1 MGITSKNLK
10 AIFFIS
16 SVLAAFSFE
25 LPSEWYK
32 AGSNPGSYEMGID
45 KSAGYNGKNA
55 ATIKSVKVE
64 IDGFGTLMQD
74 FLAEKYKGKRIRM
87 SGYMKSENVADWAGF
102 WLRVDQENS
111 NQPLSFDNMEGR
123 AVKGTTDWK
132 KYEIVL
138 DVPHKASSIA
148 FGALLSGA
156 GQIWFDD
163 LKFEV
168 VDNSVLVTG
177 KISTDAKEPLNLDF
191 EKDKF

>member
-1 MGITSKNLK
+1 MGIISKNLK

-16 SVLAAFSFE
+16 SVLATFSFE

-45 KSAGYNGKNA
+45 KLAGYDGKNV
-55 ATIKSVKVE
+55 ATIKSVKEE

-74 FLAEKYKGKRIRM
+74 FLAEKYKSKRIRM
-87 SGYMKSENVADWAGF
+87 SGYIKSENVADWAGF
-102 WLRVDQENS
+102 WLRVDRKNS
-111 NQPLSFDNMEGR
+111 YQPLSFDNMENR

-138 DVPHKASSIA
+138 DVPRNASIIA
-148 FGALLSGA
+148 FGALLSGT
-156 GQIWFDD
+156 GQIWFDN

-168 VDNSVLVTG
+168 VDNSVPVTG
-177 KISTDAKEPLNLDF
+177 KISISVKEPLNLNF
-191 EKDKF
+191 EKD